1 MKQVEVV
8 AAVIVDKG
16 KIFVAQRGYGEW
28 IGYYELPG
36 GKVEPGETDKEALA
50 REIKEELA
58 TEVEVGEIVETVEY
72 DYPNF
77 HLTMKCYLCKVIRGE
92 LTLLEHKTA
101 KWLGAEELDSVN
113 WLPADEQ
120 LVERLKE
127 VLE

>member
-127 VLE
+127 VL